1 MDGTSD
7 SREDARVR
15 PGDGADGMEAD
26 RSERPALAE
35 TVETVAEG
43 TVGLESLRGIF
54 LVEAEEILSAIGE
67 RLRQL
72 RSEPCDYDTLA
83 EIAARGHALKGS
95 AAMAEMPALSR
106 AGQLL
111 QRAAELTS
119 ELVERDRESALDL
132 VRASEDALVQ
142 ARRMLAPAAEESD
155 CERFLE
161 QLGESFDPATRLQLE
176 TDPED
181 VADEDDLASPIDD
194 ESDGAA
200 MRSAGAASAVL
211 EDELGDESTSED
223 DDEDESGAVA
233 AEASFDPELASSLAE
248 IFRGELTELLADV
261 PDLIAGLVDPG
272 DQVNL
277 CADLGRIFHTV
288 KGSAATVGL
297 EDVRQLGWELQ
308 DAFEEQAERATPI
321 EPDFIDRIEA
331 SMSALFLAAGLEPP
345 ATAIE
350 LVRDATQASVLDEDG
365 ERSAE
370 SDLAPDDDDAT
381 PIEPEM
387 MEAFALDAETALEA
401 CETALLQLEQ
411 SPREIAPLRVLFRQF
426 HTLKGAAAAVG
437 LKRIAA
443 QLHAGESLLEA
454 VLERGLGADPE
465 RLVDLLL
472 ELVDSVAGL
481 LAEAQGSAHGH
492 RILADV
498 DARVNEALAA
508 SPRPAAPAAVE
519 AKPANAPAPAA
530 PLTASAATAEPAP
543 AAPADADSAIVR
555 VHASRLD
562 LLMGRVSELVVSRT
576 RMEDSIGVVQELRD
590 KLHLGKL
597 RMNEAIEG
605 LRGFEF
611 QSASASVPAGER
623 PPSSRLIDDFTD
635 LEFDKYDDFN
645 VLTRTLVE
653 LSADSVEIV
662 EQISAIVD
670 MLAEESRQVS
680 KITSSLQ
687 RTVTGMRLLSVE
699 GLFRRLGRPVRE
711 AARQT
716 EKQVELRTT
725 GGDVQLDRGV
735 IESLYGPLLHL
746 VRNSVSHG
754 IEPPDVRRAAGKP
767 PTGRIEVAAVQG
779 HGNVEVVVRDDGRG
793 LDFAAI
799 RAKGEKVGLIP
810 PGVPATREQ
819 LAELIFRPGFS
830 TQAQVTDLA
839 GRGVGMD
846 VVVDEIEKLRGNIS
860 VSSIDGRG
868 TVFHI
873 HLPLATVI
881 DQVLLLRS
889 GAQTFALSQGPVDTI
904 LKVEGDRVIPEAGG
918 LVIDLGGSRIP
929 VLPLEMLVGRPAG
942 TTAGTA
948 VVLRSGADRIAL
960 LVDRVEAQREA
971 VIRPLG
977 RVFAGHPFITSA
989 TFAGDGQVIFVLDT
1003 GRLAAA
1009 REALVGVGAAAAAVA
1024 EPKPVIPTVAPT
1036 ADAGSVLWADDSI
1049 SVRKLAEHF
1058 LTAEGWA
1065 AETAVDGRDALDKL
1079 RRGRF
1084 AAVVTDLEMPRMHG
1098 YELLHEIRH
1107 DPALC
1112 NLPVI
1117 VCSSRSG
1124 EKHRRRARE
1133 AGANGYLTKPF
1144 SQEALAQ
1151 ALRDC
1156 FASPEG

>member
-7 SREDARVR
+7 SREDARMR
-15 PGDGADGMEAD
+15 PGDGADRAEVDPMDQPG
-26 RSERPALAE
+26 LAE
-35 TVETVAEG
+35 ATDAGSDGV
-43 TVGLESLRGIF
+43 VGLESLRGVF
-54 LVEAEEILSAIGE
+54 LVEADEILSAIGE
-67 RLRQL
+67 RLSRL
-72 RSEPCDYDTLA
+72 RSEPRDPDTLA

-95 AAMAEMPALSR
+95 AAMADMPALSR

-111 QRAAELTS
+111 QRAAELAS
-119 ELVERDRESALDL
+119 ELADQDRESALDL
-132 VRASEDALVQ
+132 IRASEHALAQ
-142 ARRMLAPAAEESD
+142 ARRMLAPAVDAHD
-155 CERFLE
+155 CARILQ
-161 QLGESFDPATRLQLE
+161 QLGEAFDPATRLQLE

-181 VADEDDLASPIDD
+181 EPEDDEVAAALDDEDGLDAAAATDDRHEELDDESASEDDLD
-194 ESDGAA
+194 
-200 MRSAGAASAVL
+200 AV
-211 EDELGDESTSED
+211 T
-223 DDEDESGAVA
+223 

-272 DQVNL
+272 DQTNL

-297 EDVRQLGWELQ
+297 EEIRQLGWELQ

-321 EPDFIDRIEA
+321 EPDFVDRIEG
-331 SMSALFLAAGLEPP
+331 SMAALFLAAGLEPP
-345 ATAIE
+345 ATAID
-350 LVRDATQASVLDEDG
+350 LVRDATQASVLDGEGDLGPDAASAGGDDED
-365 ERSAE
+365 A
-370 SDLAPDDDDAT
+370 AV

-437 LKRIAA
+437 LTRIAA

-481 LAEAQGSAHGH
+481 LAEARGSSHGH

-508 SPRPAAPAAVE
+508 APRPAPASVAETRAAPSS
-519 AKPANAPAPAA
+519 PAPTTASTAA
-530 PLTASAATAEPAP
+530 PEPAP
-543 AAPADADSAIVR
+543 SAPADADSAIVR

-611 QSASASVPAGER
+611 QSATASAPAPER
-623 PPSSRLIDDFTD
+623 QPSSRLIDDFTD

-754 IEPPDVRRAAGKP
+754 IEPPEARRAAGKP

-799 RAKGEKVGLIP
+799 RAKGEKLGLIP

-830 TQAQVTDLA
+830 TQATVTDLA

-889 GAQTFALSQGPVDTI
+889 GTQTFALSQGPVDTI
-904 LKVEGDRVIPEAGG
+904 LKVEADRVIPEGGG
-918 LVIDLGGSRIP
+918 LVIELGGARIP

-942 TTAGTA
+942 RTAGTA
-948 VVLRSGADRIAL
+948 VMLRSGAERIAL

-1003 GRLAAA
+1003 GRLAGA
-1009 REALVGVGAAAAAVA
+1009 REALVGVGAAVAAVA
-1024 EPKPVIPTVAPT
+1024 EPKQPSPVTPAADVA
-1036 ADAGSVLWADDSI
+1036 SVLWADDSI

-1058 LTAEGWA
+1058 LTAEGWV

-1079 RRGRF
+1079 RRGHF
-1084 AAVVTDLEMPRMHG
+1084 QAVVTDLEMPRMHG

-1112 NLPVI
+1112 KLPVI

-1156 FASPEG
+1156 FSSPEA

>member
-1 MDGTSD
+1 MD
-7 SREDARVR
+7 DAADPEETGRAD
-15 PGDGADGMEAD
+15 DGVD
-26 RSERPALAE
+26 LH
-35 TVETVAEG
+35 
-43 TVGLESLRGIF
+43 SLRGVF
-54 LVEAEEILSAIGE
+54 LAEAEEILAAIGE
-67 RLRQL
+67 RLRRL
-72 RSEPCDYDTLA
+72 HSEPRDPDTLA

-95 AAMAEMPALSR
+95 AAMAEMPSLSR

-111 QRAAELTS
+111 QRAAELTG
-119 ELVERDRESALDL
+119 ELAERNRDSALDL
-132 VRASEDALVQ
+132 VRASEQAL
-142 ARRMLAPAAEESD
+142 ARARGMLVPSAAAADCARLLEQAEEA
-155 CERFLE
+155 
-161 QLGESFDPATRLQLE
+161 FDPETRRLLDV
-176 TDPED
+176 DPED
-181 VADEDDLASPIDD
+181 LAEEMDADEPMAGDAELEAAEAS
-194 ESDGAA
+194 
-200 MRSAGAASAVL
+200 
-211 EDELGDESTSED
+211 
-223 DDEDESGAVA
+223 DEDQEDGEVVA
-233 AEASFDPELASSLAE
+233 AEAAFDPELASSLAE

-261 PDLIAGLVDPG
+261 PDLVAGLVDPG

-297 EDVRQLGWELQ
+297 EEIRQLGWELQ
-308 DAFEEQAERATPI
+308 DAFEEQAERSTPL
-321 EPDFIDRIEA
+321 EPDFVDGIEA
-331 SMSALFLAAGLEPP
+331 PISALFLAAGLEPP
-345 ATAIE
+345 SAALE
-350 LVRDATQASVLDEDG
+350 LVRDATRASVVDADG
-365 ERSAE
+365 EAGADGHAPASFAPSAGAAE
-370 SDLAPDDDDAT
+370 EDETAA
-381 PIEPEM
+381 IEPEM
-387 MEAFALDAETALEA
+387 MEAFGLDAEAALEA

-411 SPREIAPLRVLFRQF
+411 NPREAGPLRVLFRQF

-437 LKRIAA
+437 LNRIAA
-443 QLHAGESLLEA
+443 QVHAGENLLEN
-454 VLERGLGADPE
+454 VLENGLGADPE
-465 RLVDLLL
+465 KLVDLLL

-481 LAEAQGSAHGH
+481 LAEARGSAHGH

-498 DARVNEALAA
+498 DARVAEALAA
-508 SPRPAAPAAVE
+508 GPATVKASAPS
-519 AKPANAPAPAA
+519 AKPGEPVAPAPGAPSAPTLASPPPPAVTAA
-530 PLTASAATAEPAP
+530 PAEPAP
-543 AAPADADSAIVR
+543 TGFPSGDGESAIVR

-611 QSASASVPAGER
+611 QSAAPSTPSPEPSR
-623 PPSSRLIDDFTD
+623 ESSRSIDDFTD

-687 RTVTGMRLLSVE
+687 RTVTGMRLLSVD

-716 EKQVELRTT
+716 EKQVELRTA
-725 GGDVQLDRGV
+725 GGEVQLDRGV

-746 VRNSVSHG
+746 VRNAVSHG
-754 IEPPDVRRAAGKP
+754 IEPPDARRANGKP
-767 PTGRIEVAAVQG
+767 PSGRVEVAAVQG

-799 RAKGEKVGLIP
+799 REKGERLGLLA

-830 TQAQVTDLA
+830 TQAKVTDLA

-846 VVVDEIEKLRGNIS
+846 VVADEIEKLRGSVS
-860 VSSIDGRG
+860 VSSVDGGG
-868 TVFHI
+868 TTFRI

-889 GAQTFALSQGPVDTI
+889 GSQTFALSQGPVDTI
-904 LKVEGDRVIPEAGG
+904 LNIDPDRVIPEAGG
-918 LVIDLGGSRIP
+918 LVIELGGARIP

-942 TTAGTA
+942 RTSTTA
-948 VVLRSGADRIAL
+948 VVLRTGAERLAL
-960 LVDRVEAQREA
+960 VVDRVEAQREA

-977 RVFAGHPFITSA
+977 RIFAGHPFITSA
-989 TFAGDGQVIFVLDT
+989 TFAGDGQVIFVLET
-1003 GRLAAA
+1003 GRLGAA
-1009 REALVGVGAAAAAVA
+1009 REALVGVGAAAAAVT
-1024 EPKPVIPTVAPT
+1024 EPKQTDRSPSAT
-1036 ADAGSVLWADDSI
+1036 ADVGAVLWADDSI

-1058 LTAEGWA
+1058 LTAEGWI

-1079 RRGRF
+1079 RRGTF
-1084 AAVVTDLEMPRMHG
+1084 QAVVTDLEMPRMHG

-1112 NLPVI
+1112 KLPVI

-1156 FASPEG
+1156 LAPASQAKAS